1 MRALP
6 SVYAQTCVFLY
17 VQVVP
22 LENESLEF
30 DDGSFTADIPRK
42 RLSELFHVTQ
52 DVVSQAKLR
61 PYCVHKT

>member
-1 MRALP
+1 
-6 SVYAQTCVFLY
+6 
-17 VQVVP
+17 VP

-52 DVVSQAKLR
+52 AR
-61 PYCVHKT
+61 PRGRGGGEGKGLG